1 MRLVTSNHQVTC
13 QHFGYLADRGN
24 NSNKD
29 ERDSL
34 DDCFQANTTLQI
46 LRLRAY
52 FPHRTK
58 GFMQKVVM
66 FKLGLFPWECN
77 ACWKVFMSSE
87 RGKRTRRN
95 RTSTEGSSLE
105 THNA

>member
-1 MRLVTSNHQVTC
+1 MTASRPTPHCKYCGSERTSRT
-13 QHFGYLADRGN
+13 
-24 NSNKD
+24 
-29 ERDSL
+29 ER
-34 DDCFQANTTLQI
+34 
-46 LRLRAY
+46 
-52 FPHRTK
+52 K

-87 RGKRTRRN
+87 RGKRTRRS
-95 RTSTEGSSLE
+95 RTSAEGSSLE

>member
-1 MRLVTSNHQVTC
+1 
-13 QHFGYLADRGN
+13 
-24 NSNKD
+24 
-29 ERDSL
+29 
-34 DDCFQANTTLQI
+34 
-46 LRLRAY
+46 
-52 FPHRTK
+52 
-58 GFMQKVVM
+58 MQKVVM

-95 RTSTEGSSLE
+95 RTSAEGSSLE

>member
-1 MRLVTSNHQVTC
+1 MTASKPTPHCKYCGSERTSRT
-13 QHFGYLADRGN
+13 
-24 NSNKD
+24 
-29 ERDSL
+29 ER
-34 DDCFQANTTLQI
+34 
-46 LRLRAY
+46 
-52 FPHRTK
+52 K